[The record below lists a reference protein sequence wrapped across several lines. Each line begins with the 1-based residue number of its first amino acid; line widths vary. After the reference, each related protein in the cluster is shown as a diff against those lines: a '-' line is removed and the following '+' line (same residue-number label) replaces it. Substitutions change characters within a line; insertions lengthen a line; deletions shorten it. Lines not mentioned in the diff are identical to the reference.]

1 MAGRSTYSDED
12 KGAVLAVLAAN
23 GGNIKRTSRETGVA
37 EGTLRYWIKKAPPSD
52 ETVQAAVLEFVSRA
66 EAIRKMALDELEKSI
81 ETGKVSARELITV
94 VGVLDDKITRAKG
107 LPTQR
112 TEQKLA
118 LPSREELASLLGG
131 FVQGAIQMAEQ
142 RDEEIV
148 DAEYAEVPEP
158 RALPSPRE

>member
-1 MAGRSTYSDED
+1 VAGRSTYSDED